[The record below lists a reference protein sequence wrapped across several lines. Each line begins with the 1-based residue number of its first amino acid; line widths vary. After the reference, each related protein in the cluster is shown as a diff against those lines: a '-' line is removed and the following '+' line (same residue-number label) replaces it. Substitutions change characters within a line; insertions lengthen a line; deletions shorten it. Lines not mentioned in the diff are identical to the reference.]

1 MDSKEFRNLQ
11 EAYMEV
17 VMNDLDEGAAGDVA
31 ARAQKL
37 ANQRKGQTPERKAT
51 YQGLADKAAQRER
64 GPYQK
69 GDTRTGMSQK
79 ERDSRREADAY
90 HDGVHGDGNSTY
102 GKGGITKNPRKLAQQ
117 KTRGQHKEEF
127 ELWVNSLV
135 EEGHDLSD
143 YTWDEMLDIYES
155 EEWRQDIMEISDR
168 KVNAVGRRRQ
178 ANVDKA
184 MSSNEYI
191 SDKPGATQK
200 LATAISKKNRFNY
213 LNKKREKT
221 GGSQQD
227 AGKGWYHAKEEYVD
241 EAITSEKG
249 KAKAAEMIA
258 KRTTASGRAK
268 SGQGANVATI
278 KHIRRSNRDGLGGTP
293 PNRKVAGSNWPKSYT
308 GIGGS
313 GNKAA
318 RRAGTYKEESEIFDA
333 VLEYLVA
340 EGYAE
345 TNKSAIAIMSNMSEE
360 WRQSIL
366 NKLFE

>member
-64 GPYQK
+64 GPYK
-69 GDTRTGMSQK
+69 RGDTRTGMSQK

-117 KTRGQHKEEF
+117 KARGQHAEEF
-127 ELWVNSLV
+127 ELWVNELV
-135 EEGHDLSD
+135 EEGYDLSD
-143 YTWDEMLDIYES
+143 YTWDEMLDIYEA
-155 EEWRQDIMEISDR
+155 EKPFPYE
-168 KVNAVGRRRQ
+168 KVTAQQKKHTAAGRYGNMMKMGLAKRR
-178 ANVDKA
+178 AKEA
-184 MSSNEYI
+184 
-191 SDKPGATQK
+191 
-200 LATAISKKNRFNY
+200 
-213 LNKKREKT
+213 EKT

-241 EAITSEKG
+241 EEITSEKG

-360 WRQSIL
+360 WRQSIF